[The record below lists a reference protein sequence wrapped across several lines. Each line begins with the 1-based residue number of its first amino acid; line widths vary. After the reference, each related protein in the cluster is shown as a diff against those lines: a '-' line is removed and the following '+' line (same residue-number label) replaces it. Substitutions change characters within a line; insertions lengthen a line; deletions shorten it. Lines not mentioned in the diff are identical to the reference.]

1 MALRI
6 HCSRSKIFMAPGS
19 TADRH
24 GARKFMI
31 AAGQTVAAPSWLR
44 ETSTYKDGVKD
55 GSVLDLTPPTAPVA
69 AAATTAA
76 PAAPEPEPEPAAP
89 VAETA
94 PAEELSPEE
103 AEDRA
108 LEEANAAKLP
118 QAQRA
123 PKGVVRASA
132 KKAQ

>member
-44 ETSTYKDGVKD
+44 ETATYKHGVKD
-55 GSVLDLTPPTAPVA
+55 GSVLDLTPPTAPA
-69 AAATTAA
+69 AE
-76 PAAPEPEPEPAAP
+76 PEPPAPEPEAAAP
-89 VAETA
+89 VVEIA

-108 LEEANAAKLP
+108 LEADNAAKLP

>member
-44 ETSTYKDGVKD
+44 ETATYKHGVKD
-55 GSVLDLTPPTAPVA
+55 GSVLDLTPPTAPE
-69 AAATTAA
+69 
-76 PAAPEPEPEPAAP
+76 PEPEPEPTAP
-89 VAETA
+89 AAETA
-94 PAEELSPEE
+94 LAEELSPEE

>member
-6 HCSRSKIFMAPGS
+6 HCSRAKIFMAPGS
-19 TADRH
+19 TTDRH

-31 AAGQTVAAPSWLR
+31 GAGQTVAAPSWLR
-44 ETSTYKDGVKD
+44 ETATYKYGVKD
-55 GSVLDLTPPTAPVA
+55 GSVLDLTPPAAPVVPA
-69 AAATTAA
+69 AA
-76 PAAPEPEPEPAAP
+76 PVAPEPEPEAAAP
-89 VAETA
+89 AVATA
-94 PAEELSPEE
+94 PADESED
-103 AEDRA
+103 EDRA
-108 LEEANAAKLP
+108 LEEANAAQRP